1 MKVEVC
7 PFLFWCWVLVLLCS
21 FVVPLVQLSTF
32 VPGTVSICKIPQFK
46 SIES

>member
-7 PFLFWCWVLVLLCS
+7 PFLFWCLCS

-32 VPGTVSICKIPQFK
+32 VTVSICKIPQFK